1 MFFIHCDGLQIS
13 WHCIY
18 LPVKEG
24 KDEAFY
30 SGSTGKSAI
39 MAVTIIPAFQVV
51 AQKLYR
57 ETHGLENRI
66 SRHIL
71 AQGRECLLL
80 FF

>member
-24 KDEAFY
+24 KMKHFIA
-30 SGSTGKSAI
+30 GSTGKSAI

-51 AQKLYR
+51 AQK
-57 ETHGLENRI
+57 I
-66 SRHIL
+66 I
-71 AQGRECLLL
+71 QGKPTVWKTE
-80 FF
+80 